1 MTRAAL
7 IRLSRLLEHERKA
20 LTTGDLSR
28 LARLA
33 PRKAMLLEHIE
44 ATAATEPVTPETE
57 ALVQTIRSLAQR
69 NARLYDA
76 ALSGITDARAL
87 LTRARE
93 GGRGKTYGR
102 DGARAV
108 LEPQPGT
115 LHRRA

>member
-7 IRLSRLLEHERKA
+7 TRLTRLLEQERKA
-20 LTTGDLSR
+20 LMAGDLSR

-44 ATAATEPVTPETE
+44 AAIARDPPPPEAE
-57 ALVQTIRSLAQR
+57 ASLQTIRSLARR
-69 NARLYDA
+69 NARLFDA
-76 ALSGITDARAL
+76 ALTGINDARAL
-87 LTRARE
+87 LSRTRN
-93 GGRGKTYGR
+93 GGRGQTYGR
-102 DGARAV
+102 DGARAE